1 MKKILIITMCLFLMV
16 GCKKQPTT
24 NDNTSTTTT
33 LPAKTT
39 KYVEPDVLTKL
50 DINRKLYDFGIK
62 MYTSKEYTKYPKV
75 DGKYFISLTKMV
87 SDYNF
92 DDTKMIVPITK
103 KVCDHEKTG
112 VYFDIDN
119 VEKVEYKEYPILI
132 AVYCD

>member
-16 GCKKQPTT
+16 GCKKQPAT
-24 NDNTSTTTT
+24 NDNTSTTTQ
-33 LPAKTT
+33 PAKTT

-50 DINRKLYDFGIK
+50 DINRKLYDFGVK
-62 MYTSKEYTKYPKV
+62 MYTSKEYTEYPKV

-92 DDTKMIVPITK
+92 DDTKMIGPITK

-112 VYFDIDN
+112 AMRS
-119 VEKVEYKEYPILI
+119 EYQP
-132 AVYCD
+132 

>member
-16 GCKKQPTT
+16 GCKKQPAT
-24 NDNTSTTTT
+24 NDNTSKTTQ
-33 LPAKTT
+33 PAKTT

-50 DINRKLYDFGIK
+50 DINRKLYDFGVK

-92 DDTKMIVPITK
+92 DDTKMIGPITK

>member
-16 GCKKQPTT
+16 GCKKQPAT
-24 NDNTSTTTT
+24 NDNPSTTTQ
-33 LPAKTT
+33 PAKTT

-50 DINRKLYDFGIK
+50 DINRKLYDFGVK

-92 DDTKMIVPITK
+92 DDTKMIGPITK

>member
-16 GCKKQPTT
+16 GCKKQPAT
-24 NDNTSTTTT
+24 NDNTSTTTQT
-33 LPAKTT
+33 AKTT

-50 DINRKLYDFGIK
+50 DINRKLYDFGVK

-75 DGKYFISLTKMV
+75 DGKYFITLTKMV

-92 DDTKMIVPITK
+92 DDTKMIGPITK

>member
-16 GCKKQPTT
+16 GCKKQPAT
-24 NDNTSTTTT
+24 NDNTSTPTQ
-33 LPAKTT
+33 PAKTT

-50 DINRKLYDFGIK
+50 DINRKLYDFGVK

-92 DDTKMIVPITK
+92 DDTKMIGPITK

>member
-16 GCKKQPTT
+16 GCKKQPAT
-24 NDNTSTTTT
+24 NDNTSTTTQS
-33 LPAKTT
+33 AKTT

-50 DINRKLYDFGIK
+50 DINRKLYDFGVK

-92 DDTKMIVPITK
+92 DDTKMIGPITK

>member
-16 GCKKQPTT
+16 GCKKQPAT
-24 NDNTSTTTT
+24 NDNTSTTTQ
-33 LPAKTT
+33 PAKTT

-50 DINRKLYDFGIK
+50 DINRKLYDLGVK

-92 DDTKMIVPITK
+92 DDTKMIGPITK

>member
-16 GCKKQPTT
+16 GCKKQPAT
-24 NDNTSTTTT
+24 NDNTSTTTQH
-33 LPAKTT
+33 AKTT

-50 DINRKLYDFGIK
+50 DINRKLYDFGVK

-92 DDTKMIVPITK
+92 DDTKMIGPITK

>member
-16 GCKKQPTT
+16 GCKKQPAT
-24 NDNTSTTTT
+24 NDNTSTTTQ
-33 LPAKTT
+33 PAKTT

-50 DINRKLYDFGIK
+50 DINRKLYDFGVK
-62 MYTSKEYTKYPKV
+62 MYISKEYTKYPKV

-92 DDTKMIVPITK
+92 DDTKMIGPITK

>member
-1 MKKILIITMCLFLMV
+1 MKKILIITMCLFLIV
-16 GCKKQPTT
+16 GCKKQPVT
-24 NDNTSTTTT
+24 NDNTSTTTQ
-33 LPAKTT
+33 PAKTT

-50 DINRKLYDFGIK
+50 DINRKLYDFGVK

-92 DDTKMIVPITK
+92 DDTKMIGPITK

>member
-16 GCKKQPTT
+16 GCKKQPAT
-24 NDNTSTTTT
+24 NDNTSTTTQ
-33 LPAKTT
+33 PAKTT

-50 DINRKLYDFGIK
+50 DINRKLYDFGVK

-75 DGKYFISLTKMV
+75 DGKYFISLAKMV

-92 DDTKMIVPITK
+92 DDTKMIGPITK

>member
-16 GCKKQPTT
+16 GCKKQPAT
-24 NDNTSTTTT
+24 NDNTSTTTQ
-33 LPAKTT
+33 PAKTT

-50 DINRKLYDFGIK
+50 DINRKLYDFGVK

-92 DDTKMIVPITK
+92 DDTKMIGPITK

-132 AVYCD
+132 AVYCE

>member
-16 GCKKQPTT
+16 GCKKKPAT
-24 NDNTSTTTT
+24 NDNTSTTTQ
-33 LPAKTT
+33 PAKTT

-50 DINRKLYDFGIK
+50 DINRKLYDFGVK

-92 DDTKMIVPITK
+92 DDTKMIGPITK

>member
-1 MKKILIITMCLFLMV
+1 MKKILIITMCLFLIV
-16 GCKKQPTT
+16 GCKKQPVT
-24 NDNTSTTTT
+24 NDNTSTTTQ
-33 LPAKTT
+33 PAKTT

-50 DINRKLYDFGIK
+50 DINRKLYDFGVK

-75 DGKYFISLTKMV
+75 DVKYFISLTKMV
-87 SDYNF
+87 SYYNF
-92 DDTKMIVPITK
+92 DDTKMIGPITK

>member
-16 GCKKQPTT
+16 GCKKQPAT
-24 NDNTSTTTT
+24 NDNTSTTTQ
-33 LPAKTT
+33 PAKTT
-39 KYVEPDVLTKL
+39 KYAEPDVLTKL
-50 DINRKLYDFGIK
+50 DINRKLYDFGVK

-92 DDTKMIVPITK
+92 DDTKMIGPITK

>member
-16 GCKKQPTT
+16 GCKKQPAT
-24 NDNTSTTTT
+24 NDNTSTTTQ
-33 LPAKTT
+33 PAKTT

-50 DINRKLYDFGIK
+50 DINRKLYDFGVK

-92 DDTKMIVPITK
+92 DDTKMIGPITK

-132 AVYCD
+132 TVYCD

>member
-16 GCKKQPTT
+16 GCKKQPAT
-24 NDNTSTTTT
+24 NDNTSTTPQ
-33 LPAKTT
+33 PAKTT

-50 DINRKLYDFGIK
+50 DINRKLYDFGVK

-92 DDTKMIVPITK
+92 DDTKMIGPITK

>member
-16 GCKKQPTT
+16 GCKKQPAT
-24 NDNTSTTTT
+24 NDNTSTITQ
-33 LPAKTT
+33 PAKTT

-50 DINRKLYDFGIK
+50 DINRKLYDFGVK

-92 DDTKMIVPITK
+92 DDTKMIGPITK

>member
-1 MKKILIITMCLFLMV
+1 MKKILIITMYLFLMV
-16 GCKKQPTT
+16 GCKKQPAT
-24 NDNTSTTTT
+24 NDNTSTTTQ
-33 LPAKTT
+33 PAKTT

-50 DINRKLYDFGIK
+50 DINRKLYDFGVK

-92 DDTKMIVPITK
+92 DDTKMIGPITK

>member
-16 GCKKQPTT
+16 GCKKQPAT
-24 NDNTSTTTT
+24 NDNTSTTTQ
-33 LPAKTT
+33 PVKTI

-50 DINRKLYDFGIK
+50 DINRKLYDFGVK

-92 DDTKMIVPITK
+92 DDTKMIGPITK

>member
-16 GCKKQPTT
+16 GCKKQPAT
-24 NDNTSTTTT
+24 NDNTSTTTQ
-33 LPAKTT
+33 PAKTT
-39 KYVEPDVLTKL
+39 KYVEPGVLTKL
-50 DINRKLYDFGIK
+50 DINRKLYDFGVK

-92 DDTKMIVPITK
+92 DDTKMIGPITK

>member
-16 GCKKQPTT
+16 GCKKQPAT
-24 NDNTSTTTT
+24 NDNTSTTTQ
-33 LPAKTT
+33 PAKTT

-50 DINRKLYDFGIK
+50 DINRKLYDFGVK
-62 MYTSKEYTKYPKV
+62 MHTSKEYTKYPKV

-92 DDTKMIVPITK
+92 DDTKMIGPITK

>member
-16 GCKKQPTT
+16 GCKKQPAT
-24 NDNTSTTTT
+24 NDNTSTRTQ
-33 LPAKTT
+33 PAKTT

-50 DINRKLYDFGIK
+50 DINRKLYDFGVK

-92 DDTKMIVPITK
+92 DDTKMIGPITK

>member
-16 GCKKQPTT
+16 GCKKQPAT
-24 NDNTSTTTT
+24 NDNTSTTTQ
-33 LPAKTT
+33 PVKTT

-50 DINRKLYDFGIK
+50 DINRKLYDFGVK

-92 DDTKMIVPITK
+92 DDTKMIGPITK

>member
-1 MKKILIITMCLFLMV
+1 MKKLLIITMCLFLMV
-16 GCKKQPTT
+16 GCKKQPAT
-24 NDNTSTTTT
+24 NDNTSTTT

-39 KYVEPDVLTKL
+39 EYVEPDVLTKL
-50 DINRKLYDFGIK
+50 DINRKLYDFGVK

-92 DDTKMIVPITK
+92 DDTKMIGPITK

-112 VYFDIDN
+112 VFFDIDN

>member
-16 GCKKQPTT
+16 GCKKQPAT
-24 NDNTSTTTT
+24 NDNTSTTIQ
-33 LPAKTT
+33 PAKTT

-50 DINRKLYDFGIK
+50 DINRKLYDFGVK

-92 DDTKMIVPITK
+92 DDTKMIGPITK

>member
-16 GCKKQPTT
+16 GCQKQPAT
-24 NDNTSTTTT
+24 NDNTSTTTQ
-33 LPAKTT
+33 PAKTT

-50 DINRKLYDFGIK
+50 DINRKLYDFGVK

-92 DDTKMIVPITK
+92 DDTKMIGPITK

>member
-16 GCKKQPTT
+16 GCKKQPAT
-24 NDNTSTTTT
+24 NDNTSTTTR
-33 LPAKTT
+33 PAKTT

-50 DINRKLYDFGIK
+50 DINRKLYDFGVK

-92 DDTKMIVPITK
+92 DDTKMIGPITK

-132 AVYCD
+132 AVYYD

>member
-16 GCKKQPTT
+16 GCKKQPVT
-24 NDNTSTTTT
+24 NDNTSTTTQ
-33 LPAKTT
+33 PAKTT

-50 DINRKLYDFGIK
+50 DINRKLYDFGVK

-92 DDTKMIVPITK
+92 DDTKMIGPITK

>member
-16 GCKKQPTT
+16 GCKKHPAT
-24 NDNTSTTTT
+24 NDNTSTTTQ
-33 LPAKTT
+33 PAKTT
-39 KYVEPDVLTKL
+39 KYVEPDVFTKL
-50 DINRKLYDFGIK
+50 DINRKLYDFGVK

-92 DDTKMIVPITK
+92 DDTKMIGPITK

>member
-16 GCKKQPTT
+16 GCKKQPAT
-24 NDNTSTTTT
+24 NDNASTTTQ
-33 LPAKTT
+33 PAKTT

-50 DINRKLYDFGIK
+50 DINRKLYDFGVK

-92 DDTKMIVPITK
+92 DDTKMIGPITK

>member
-16 GCKKQPTT
+16 GCKKQPAI
-24 NDNTSTTTT
+24 NDNTSTTTQ
-33 LPAKTT
+33 PAKTT
-39 KYVEPDVLTKL
+39 KYVEPDVFTKL
-50 DINRKLYDFGIK
+50 DINRKLYDFGVK

-92 DDTKMIVPITK
+92 DDTKMIGPITK